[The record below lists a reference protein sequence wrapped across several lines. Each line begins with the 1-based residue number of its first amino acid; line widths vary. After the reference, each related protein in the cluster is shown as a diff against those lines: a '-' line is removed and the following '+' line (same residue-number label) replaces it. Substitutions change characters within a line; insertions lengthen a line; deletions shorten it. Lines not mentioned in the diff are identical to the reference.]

1 MHNQNLKRGRH
12 RVGRRNIWRHNS
24 QEFSKISDRHQT
36 IDPRI
41 SEDTKKDK
49 YKMKPNNIA
58 PHTYTDCIKLLKTEI
73 KIKFW
78 RQPKKGGKKE
88 HAKYIGTKI
97 WVIADF
103 FLETI

>member
-58 PHTYTDCIKLLKTEI
+58 PHTYTDCIQTAENRDKDKILKTAKE
-73 KIKFW
+73 
-78 RQPKKGGKKE
+78 RGKKR
-88 HAKYIGTKI
+88 TC
-97 WVIADF
+97 
-103 FLETI
+103 